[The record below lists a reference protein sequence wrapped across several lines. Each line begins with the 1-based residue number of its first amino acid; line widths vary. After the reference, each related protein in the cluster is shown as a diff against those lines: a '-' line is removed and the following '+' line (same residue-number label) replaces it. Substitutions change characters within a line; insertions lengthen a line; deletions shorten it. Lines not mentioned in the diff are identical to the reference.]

1 MLAVKCSAI
10 SLAYQYFSVG
20 TTQVSLLTYLTLPVM
35 AKQQLGFLLV
45 KGLVPQ
51 LCKTCDYT
59 MLTPSL
65 PSPCYELGYIAKW
78 GYISQICVYI

>member
-1 MLAVKCSAI
+1 MLAVKCNAVSF
-10 SLAYQYFSVG
+10 AYQYLSVG

-35 AKQQLGFLLV
+35 AKQQLGFLLA

-59 MLTPSL
+59 ILIPSL
-65 PSPCYELGYIAKW
+65 PSPCYELDYIDKW
-78 GYISQICVYI
+78 G